1 MHHHA
6 LNRSS
11 TALENAANTGSARRP
26 STKDPSFGG
35 TGAVRDVGRH
45 RAGNHPHGR
54 RNVADQLGGSS
65 HAFEFDMI
73 PYGFRG
79 EVHGPSVSW
88 GAVVFVVLAIG
99 FSVTAC
105 GDDGSRQSSGTPE
118 TTSTPVTRSHSDVT
132 HTFDGRA
139 FTCEEALGVDPS
151 VGCSDEVVAVWEEWG
166 DRLSDYV
173 DSGMLGPLNDE
184 QEFSFEDAAYAGVI
198 ACSFRRSGDNEQD
211 FIDYMQ
217 DPANNT
223 QLDYLSGT
231 ELLPAWF
238 AAERILCPGFTSGDF
253 ETP

>member
-1 MHHHA
+1 M
-6 LNRSS
+6 
-11 TALENAANTGSARRP
+11 
-26 STKDPSFGG
+26 D
-35 TGAVRDVGRH
+35 
-45 RAGNHPHGR
+45 
-54 RNVADQLGGSS
+54 RN
-65 HAFEFDMI
+65 
-73 PYGFRG
+73 
-79 EVHGPSVSW
+79 VSW

-99 FSVTAC
+99 FSFSAC
-105 GDDGSRQSSGTPE
+105 GDDGSGQSSGTPE

-139 FTCEEALGVDPS
+139 FTCEEALGVDPR
-151 VGCSDEVVAVWEEWG
+151 VGCSDEVVAVWDEWG

-173 DSGMLGPLNDE
+173 DSGMLGPLNDQ

-198 ACSFRRSGDNEQD
+198 ACSFRHSGGNEQD

-238 AAERILCPGFTSGDF
+238 AAGRILCPGFTSGDF
-253 ETP
+253 EAP